1 MVRVRKEEM
10 MPEIYVQNISKSYDG
25 RTVFTGQSFTL
36 PGGSRTC
43 LMGPSGSG
51 KTTLLRILMGL
62 ERADS
67 GSISAA
73 DQTDG
78 HTAHETEP
86 AKAGRTDTGASL
98 TTGTGQTEAGKTDTG
113 ASRTTGTGQR
123 ETKCL
128 HRPGKTAAS
137 RTASLSNYRCA
148 AVFQEDRLFEEL
160 SAVRNVSLA
169 AAREF
174 SDAQL
179 RAQLR
184 QILPQEALEQ
194 PVRKLSGGMRR
205 RVALARAI
213 LAPSDFL
220 ILDEPFT
227 GLDEDT
233 KRRTAAWVLKR
244 QGGRTLIFSSHTEE
258 DAALMQA
265 RIVWLSSFRCGPD
278 AG

>member
-25 RTVFTGQSFTL
+25 RTVFTDQSFTL

-86 AKAGRTDTGASL
+86 AEAGR
-98 TTGTGQTEAGKTDTG
+98 TDTG
-113 ASRTTGTGQR
+113 ASRTTGTEQR
-123 ETKCL
+123 EAKRL
-128 HRPGKTAAS
+128 HRPGKTA
-137 RTASLSNYRCA
+137 ASLSNYRCA

-184 QILPQEALEQ
+184 QILPPEALEQ